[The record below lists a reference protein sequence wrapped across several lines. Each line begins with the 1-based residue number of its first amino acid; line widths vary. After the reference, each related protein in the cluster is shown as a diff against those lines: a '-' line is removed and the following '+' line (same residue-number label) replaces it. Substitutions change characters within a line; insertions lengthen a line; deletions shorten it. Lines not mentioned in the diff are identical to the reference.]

1 MSKFA
6 TTLLSSLLLAIVGVS
21 VGMIWQYTKLE
32 REMIRV
38 QQLKCAFQVQL
49 EQQEHEADETSDQDE
64 EEACFTPETA
74 KEEQAEQLQLSI
86 KARHIPDTTTEF
98 AFISPD
104 EEEQLRALKEEY
116 KKEQET
122 RPRPKRLKDVLQQK
136 KSAKK
141 IRQAIAHA
149 SDFAFAWPLERH
161 EFWLSSLFGW
171 RRIRGQVKFHYGID
185 MAAVKGTKVKAAAKG
200 RVIEAGYAAGFG
212 NTVLLEHNSV
222 YRTRYAHLYS
232 IAVKQGQEVL
242 QGQYIGKVGDT
253 GHTLSSKR
261 GSGRDAS
268 HLHFEVYKQGTRV
281 NPLRYLS
288 D

>member
-6 TTLLSSLLLAIVGVS
+6 MTLLGSLLVAIAIVS
-21 VGMIWQYTKLE
+21 LGMIWQYKNLE

-38 QQLKCAFQVQL
+38 QQLRCAFQVQL
-49 EQQEHEADETSDQDE
+49 EQQEQELEDTLEPDE
-64 EEACFTPETA
+64 EEACFTPETSA
-74 KEEQAEQLQLSI
+74 EKQEEKMQLSI
-86 KARHIPDTTTEF
+86 QARQIVEPTIVTDF
-98 AFISPD
+98 AFMSED

-116 KKEQET
+116 KKIK
-122 RPRPKRLKDVLQQK
+122 PKAQAVKEVSHKK
-136 KSAKK
+136 KSVKK
-141 IRQAIAHA
+141 MREVITHA
-149 SDFAFAWPLERH
+149 SDFSFEWPLERH

-185 MAAVKGTKVKAAAKG
+185 MAAVKGTKVKAAASG
-200 RVIEAGYAAGFG
+200 RVIQAGYAPGFG
-212 NTVLLEHNSV
+212 NTVLLEHNGV

-232 IAVKQGQEVL
+232 IAVKQGQQVSS
-242 QGQYIGKVGDT
+242 GQYIGKVGDT